1 MSDPQPKP
9 DESTETESKFE
20 YPLRAGAV
28 PSSTP
33 VHDLSPLE
41 RIKRAYDEGSGR

>member
-1 MSDPQPKP
+1 MTDQHNTP
-9 DESTETESKFE
+9 DEATEPESKVE
-20 YPLRAGAV
+20 HPLRAGAV

-41 RIKRAYDEGSGR
+41 LLKRAYDDRSGR